1 MIRLAEKKDIPEL
14 KALWRDVFQEEEAYL
29 DAFFIKIFK
38 GENALL
44 YEEDGRI
51 AAALHMVP
59 YSMVVDGVEHP
70 LLYLYAIG
78 TLPEYRGKG
87 YAGDITREALRVA
100 EDRGYSA
107 AFLVPAEESLFLW
120 YERMGFETV
129 FYKTMIHLELNDF
142 LSLPSLDSEGT
153 WKARKTSN
161 TQELWDLY
169 RMGPY
174 YRDSWVRLTREQND
188 FFLEE
193 LFRTGGEA
201 WMLEWRGRKLYSLF
215 QKEGDSLVVY
225 ETTIGREELPYF
237 LSLARDE
244 AEARSVIIHQP
255 SSFLENEIKD
265 DSVPFAMIFQF
276 KEIPLSKPGIN
287 RVLM

>member
-1 MIRLAEKKDIPEL
+1 MIRLAEEKDIPEL

-29 DAFFIKIFK
+29 EAFFVKIFK
-38 GENALL
+38 GDNALL

-59 YSMVVDGVEHP
+59 YSMVVDEVEHP

-87 YAGDITREALRVA
+87 YAGDITREALRLA

-129 FYKTMIHLELNDF
+129 FYKTTIRLEINDY

-153 WKARKTSN
+153 WKAAKTSN

-169 RMGPY
+169 RRGPY
-174 YRDSWVRLTREQND
+174 YQDNWVRLTREQND
-188 FFLEE
+188 FFLEA

-201 WMLEWRGRKLYSLF
+201 WMLEWRGRKHYSLF

-225 ETTIGREELPYF
+225 ETTIGREELPFF

-244 AEARSVIIHQP
+244 AGVRSVIIHQP
-255 SSFLENEIKD
+255 SSFLETEIQD

>member
-1 MIRLAEKKDIPEL
+1 MIRLAEEKDIPEL
-14 KALWRDVFQEEEAYL
+14 KTLWRDVFQEEEAYL
-29 DAFFIKIFK
+29 DAFFEKLFK

-59 YSMVVDGVEHP
+59 YSMIVDEVEHP

-87 YAGDITREALRVA
+87 YAGEITREALRVA

-129 FYKTMIHLELNDF
+129 FYKTTIRLEIKDY
-142 LSLPSLDSEGT
+142 LSLPSLVSEGT
-153 WKARKTSN
+153 WKAFKTSN
-161 TQELWDLY
+161 PQELWDLY
-169 RMGPY
+169 RTGPY
-174 YRDSWVRLTREQND
+174 YQDNWVRLTREQND

-201 WMLEWRGRKLYSLF
+201 WMLEWKGRKHYSLL
-215 QKEGDSLVVY
+215 QKEGDNLVVY
-225 ETTIGREELPYF
+225 ESTIGREELPFF
-237 LSLARDE
+237 LAMAK
-244 AEARSVIIHQP
+244 AEPGVRSVLFHQP
-255 SSFLENEIKD
+255 LSFVEGEIKD
-265 DSVPFAMIFQF
+265 QSAPFAMIFQF
-276 KEIPLSKPGIN
+276 KEVPLNEPGIN